1 MTETTTVGT
10 APATS
15 PRTSMDWG
23 RGEYER
29 TAALLIPAAEAVI
42 RAAELRPGGSAVDVG
57 LRHGAPL
64 RCSPPGP
71 EPTSP
76 PGTRQ
81 AGCPESP
88 AAPRT
93 VRG

>member
-1 MTETTTVGT
+1 
-10 APATS
+10 
-15 PRTSMDWG
+15 MDWG

-64 RCSPPGP
+64 RCLR
-71 EPTSP
+71 ERRN
-76 PGTRQ
+76 TRQ
-81 AGCPESP
+81 RLDLGTG
-88 AAPRT
+88 T
-93 VRG
+93 VTVTSHAIHMTIRFTE